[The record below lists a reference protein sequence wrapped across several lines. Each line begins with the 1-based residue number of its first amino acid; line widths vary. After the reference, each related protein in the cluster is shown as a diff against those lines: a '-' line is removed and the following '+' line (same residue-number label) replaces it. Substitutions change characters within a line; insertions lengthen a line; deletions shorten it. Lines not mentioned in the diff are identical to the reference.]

1 MRVVGTLLLLLLTA
15 TGCATP
21 PEIKQALIAKDQA
34 YANNAR
40 LMEIHRGLLVNI
52 DTRYWYWYRYAKKL
66 ALLNAALKW
75 TTTNPLPSAG
85 ASEEKY
91 LATYVR
97 ELVAKETK
105 DKEPTSK
112 DIFESAKSDPL
123 IRLINKLRLNGL
135 PERKSGDGDPVFAA
149 GHADMKQLIQA
160 IPELIDVI
168 QKKIEAEFKE
178 ASKATDYQ
186 PFDEYQSNLAGL
198 RRINAIV
205 EQYLDID
212 VTVKPEDLKQL
223 IDTAKQL
230 R

>member
-1 MRVVGTLLLLLLTA
+1 MRVVGTLLLLLVTA

-75 TTTNPLPSAG
+75 TTTNPLPP
-85 ASEEKY
+85 SEANDEAFLSIY
-91 LATYVR
+91 LR
-97 ELVAKETK
+97 ELIAKETAGN
-105 DKEPTSK
+105 EPTSK
-112 DIFESAKSDPL
+112 EIFDSAKSDPL

-135 PERKSGDGDPVFAA
+135 PERKSGDGTVAFAA
-149 GHADMKQLIQA
+149 GHGDMKRLLQA

-168 QKKIEAEFKE
+168 QKKIDAEFKE
-178 ASKATDYQ
+178 ANKATNYQ
-186 PFDEYQSNLAGL
+186 PFDEYQTNLAGL

-212 VTVKPEDLKQL
+212 VTVKSEDLKQL
-223 IDTAKQL
+223 VDTAKQL

>member
-1 MRVVGTLLLLLLTA
+1 MRVVGTLLLLLLLA
-15 TGCATP
+15 TGCTTP

-75 TTTNPLPSAG
+75 TTTYPLPPTE
-85 ASEEKY
+85 ASDDAFLSTY
-91 LATYVR
+91 LR
-97 ELVAKETK
+97 ELVAKETRG
-105 DKEPTSK
+105 KEPTSK
-112 DIFESAKSDPL
+112 EIFESAKSDPL

-135 PERKSGDGDPVFAA
+135 PERKTSDGAVAFTA
-149 GHADMKQLIQA
+149 GHGDMKKLVQA

-168 QKKIEAEFKE
+168 QKKVEAEFKE
-178 ASKATDYQ
+178 ANKATDYK
-186 PFDEYQSNLAGL
+186 PFDDYQTNLAGL

-212 VTVKPEDLKQL
+212 VTIKPEDLKQL
-223 IDTAKQL
+223 VDTAKQL